1 MPLLPPDPASPTQ
14 LLTHHVALCHCPPP
28 SLPLQPDKAQLGSTL
43 SPTNYPIPGAE
54 PGRQSVYWYR
64 DR

>member
-1 MPLLPPDPASPTQ
+1 MPLP
-14 LLTHHVALCHCPPP
+14 PPP